1 MCGGVQSRFHG
12 EMPIM
17 GLYVADEF
25 ICIGYHGA
33 NRLADNSLLEALICI
48 ESS

>member
-1 MCGGVQSRFHG
+1 MCGGVQSIFHG

-17 GLYVADEF
+17 GLYVAGEF
-25 ICIGYHGA
+25 ICIGHHGA
-33 NRLADNSLLEALICI
+33 NRLADNSLLEALVCI

>member
-1 MCGGVQSRFHG
+1 MCGGVQYGFHE

-17 GLYVADEF
+17 GLYVAGEF
-25 ICIGYHGA
+25 IYIGHHGA
-33 NRLADNSLLEALICI
+33 NRLADNSLLEALVCI

>member
-12 EMPIM
+12 ETPIM
-17 GLYVADEF
+17 GLYVVGE
-25 ICIGYHGA
+25 IIYIGHHGA
-33 NRLADNSLLEALICI
+33 NRLADNSLLEALVCI